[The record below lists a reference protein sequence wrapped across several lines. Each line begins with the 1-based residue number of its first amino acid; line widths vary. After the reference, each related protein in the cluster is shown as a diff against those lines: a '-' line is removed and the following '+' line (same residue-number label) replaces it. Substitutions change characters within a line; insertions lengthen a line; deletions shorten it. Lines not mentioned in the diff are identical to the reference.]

1 VLAVVTASRSSL
13 MAGSVGFLLAGRLG
27 GEGAPVALIDAD
39 TVGAALHERLGE
51 SVRRTFSPAER
62 GLPSLIASREELT
75 LQLLADHSYSID
87 TAASGAS
94 WSIRLGQSSRRTPS
108 PADGGPAPRGAAVPL
123 WVLFGPQSREGGRL
137 AVQWLAEHFG
147 ALARIDS
154 VRRVVVSVALTATD
168 TAMAALLGRIPAAVV
183 ISPVETGESLRGLRA
198 ELGAAGL
205 LDGGPAAVPGE
216 RRPVGLVVEGETSV
230 AHDVISSELGLD
242 VVGSLPATE
251 DYRVLRA
258 ARSRRLSSSGE
269 RLMRF
274 ARQAVGPDA
283 ATGAASGS

>member
-1 VLAVVTASRSSL
+1 

>member
-1 VLAVVTASRSSL
+1 MLAVVTASRSSL

-94 WSIRLGQSSRRTPS
+94 WSIRLGQSSRRTLS

-230 AHDVISSELGLD
+230 AHDVISAELGLD

>member
-1 VLAVVTASRSSL
+1 
-13 MAGSVGFLLAGRLG
+13 
-27 GEGAPVALIDAD
+27 
-39 TVGAALHERLGE
+39 
-51 SVRRTFSPAER
+51 
-62 GLPSLIASREELT
+62 
-75 LQLLADHSYSID
+75 
-87 TAASGAS
+87 
-94 WSIRLGQSSRRTPS
+94 
-108 PADGGPAPRGAAVPL
+108 
-123 WVLFGPQSREGGRL
+123 
-137 AVQWLAEHFG
+137 
-147 ALARIDS
+147 
-154 VRRVVVSVALTATD
+154 
-168 TAMAALLGRIPAAVV
+168 MAALLGRIPAAVV

-216 RRPVGLVVEGETSV
+216 GRPVGLVVEGETSV
-230 AHDVISSELGLD
+230 AHDVISAELGLD

>member
-1 VLAVVTASRSSL
+1 MLAVVTASRSSL

-108 PADGGPAPRGAAVPL
+108 PADGGPAARGAAVPL

>member
-94 WSIRLGQSSRRTPS
+94 WSIRLGQSSRRTLS

-205 LDGGPAAVPGE
+205 LDGGLAAVPGE

-230 AHDVISSELGLD
+230 AHDVISAELGLD